1 MKGKNPGYDSYIPQY
16 DRQSRDNEKQF
27 GIRVAHDPSDWMQI
41 VAIRAAVFLSEQCC
55 PYDEEFD
62 GNDFCSTHLIGYK
75 GNEPIACFR
84 ARFFA
89 DFCKLERLAVRHEFR
104 NTRMSF
110 DIVRAG
116 IELARKKGYRRI
128 YGHAQDR
135 LLKFWMHFGAKPLAK
150 DYKLVFSDFSYTEV
164 LLEVEPH
171 PDAITVDSDPYVIIR
186 PEGAWH
192 KTGILEE
199 SGNRPVTSPLVEMKY
214 A

>member
-1 MKGKNPGYDSYIPQY
+1 MKNQRPRYDTYIPQSE
-16 DRQSRDNEKQF
+16 QGPENNEKQF
-27 GIRVAHDPSDWMQI
+27 GIRVAHDPSDLMKV
-41 VAIRAAVFLSEQCC
+41 VAIRSAVFLSEQRC
-55 PYDEEFD
+55 PFEEEFD
-62 GNDFCSTHLIGYK
+62 GNDLCASHLIGHK
-75 GNEPIACFR
+75 GDEPVACIR

-89 DFCKLERLAVRHEFR
+89 EFCKLERLAVRHEYR

-135 LLKFWMHFGAKPLAK
+135 LLKFWMHFGAKPLPK
-150 DYKLVFSDFSYTEV
+150 KHKLIFSDFSYTEV
-164 LLEVEPH
+164 LLEVDPH
-171 PDAITVDSDPYVIIR
+171 PDPITVDSDPFVIIR

-192 KTGILEE
+192 KTGILEQ
-199 SGNRPVTSPLVEMKY
+199 SASRPVTSPLVNLKV